1 MDAGLILTTEMMLV
15 LGLILFTVVMF
26 TLEWVRGDVIA
37 LLVLVVIG
45 VTNLVPA
52 EQLLGGFA
60 GDAVIA
66 ILATMIL
73 GAGLDRTG
81 VLAFAASFI
90 MRLSGGDERRL
101 LLVLCGLTGLMSA
114 FMQNPALTALFLP
127 VVARITSRTGLPLSR
142 LLLPMASCIMLGG
155 TLTMVGNSP
164 TILLNDLIQSVNRN
178 LPPGADT
185 LEPFGMFAVTPVG
198 LSLLAVGLVYFG
210 WFWDKLL
217 PYREDRPAVTPAKT
231 ETYFA
236 ATYGI
241 DGEVIEVLV
250 TADSPLVGLSIAE
263 VEANATTPLILAIR
277 SGEEA
282 RLAPPADQMLWVGT
296 VLGVLGRRDDV
307 TRWAT
312 TNDLRVLARLRN
324 FGEMFNPSRAG
335 IAEAVVPPTSR
346 FIGQKLG
353 DLRLRKRHNISVLAV
368 NRGEQIFREDIRGL
382 TIRSGDTLVFHGF
395 WRALSVAGEDRDF
408 VVVTD
413 YPKEE
418 QRPHKIWN
426 AAFFFTLAIAL
437 ALFSDIKLPLALLT
451 GAVGMVLTGVLN
463 MDEAY
468 GAINWRTIFLMACLI
483 PLGWAADA
491 TGAAAWVAQVLL
503 DYLGNVPL
511 WVLEVAIAVLTAFF
525 TQVMSNV
532 GATVVMVPLAINVA
546 LAANGDPRVF
556 ALIVALSAS
565 NNLTAMQNPVMAIIA
580 GPGGYRGQD
589 LFRVGFPLSALFTVV
604 VVVVVNLMY

>member
-1 MDAGLILTTEMMLV
+1 MDSGLILTTEMMLV
-15 LGLILFTVVMF
+15 LGLIAFTVVMF
-26 TLEWVRGDVIA
+26 TLEWVRADVIA
-37 LLVLVVIG
+37 LLILVVLGI
-45 VTNLVPA
+45 TSLVPV

-90 MRLSGGDERRL
+90 LRLSKGDERRL
-101 LLVLCGLTGLMSA
+101 LFVLCGLTGLMSA

-127 VVARITSRTGLPLSR
+127 VVSRISSRTGLPLSR
-142 LLLPMASCIMLGG
+142 LLLPMASCVMLGG

-164 TILLNDLIQSVNRN
+164 TILLNDLIVSVNRN

-185 LEPFGMFAVTPVG
+185 LEPFGMFAVLPVG
-198 LSLLAVGLVYFG
+198 MSLLAVGLVYFVWG
-210 WFWDKLL
+210 WDKLL
-217 PYREDRPAVTPAKT
+217 PNKEDRPAVTPAKT

-296 VLGVLGRRDDV
+296 VLGVLGRREDV
-307 TRWAT
+307 ARWAQS
-312 TNDLRVLARLRN
+312 NDLRVLARLRN

-353 DLRLRKRHNISVLAV
+353 DLRLRKRLNISVLAV

-382 TIRSGDTLVFHGF
+382 TIRQGDTLVFHGF
-395 WRALSVAGEDRDF
+395 WRALSLAGEERDF

-468 GAINWRTIFLMACLI
+468 AAINWRTIFLMACLI

-503 DYLGNVPL
+503 DYLGDVPL
-511 WVLEVAIAVLTAFF
+511 WVLEVAVAVLTAFF

-565 NNLTAMQNPVMAIIA
+565 NNLTGMQNPVMAIIA
-580 GPGGYRGQD
+580 GPGGYRGKD
-589 LFRVGFPLSALFTVV
+589 LMRVGFPLSVLFTVV
-604 VVVVVNLMY
+604 VVVVVNLMF